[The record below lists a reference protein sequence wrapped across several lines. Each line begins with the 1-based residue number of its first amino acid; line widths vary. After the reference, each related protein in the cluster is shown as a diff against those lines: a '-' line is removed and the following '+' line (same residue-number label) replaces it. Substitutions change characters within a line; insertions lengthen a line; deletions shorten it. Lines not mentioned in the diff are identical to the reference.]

1 MARSTSISPGPGLT
15 LRGSLHRAC
24 LIHQHG
30 ASAPSR
36 STAAHRIG
44 QIAAK
49 PGWEEA
55 VERIGK
61 CHCGS
66 FRVIAMGEPD
76 RVYLCNCKA
85 CQRRTGTAFH
95 FCANCGTTLYW
106 EGDRNPAVCGVAAG
120 AFDTS
125 AFPPPSDSIWEKSM
139 YPWLGLPARM
149 GHHQQSRPPVTNQT
163 NKVR

>member
-66 FRVIAMGEPD
+66 FRVIGMGEPD

-85 CQRRTGTAFH
+85 CQRRPGTVAFTGH
-95 FCANCGTTLYW
+95 MM
-106 EGDRNPAVCGVAAG
+106 DRPERVVPRFPREAVARVAARIASELEALG
-120 AFDTS
+120 AT
-125 AFPPPSDSIWEKSM
+125 
-139 YPWLGLPARM
+139 
-149 GHHQQSRPPVTNQT
+149 
-163 NKVR
+163 